1 MKITS
6 TLIDHLGLV
15 SGVFDRLGIGKV
27 IDSRLR
33 KSRHHKVPHSSATKA
48 MVLNGLGFLGQR
60 LYLYPDYYYKVP
72 VSKLIGADI
81 PPSHLKDKVHDATF
95 DAIYHN
101 GTTDMFNEIVLA
113 TM

>member
-6 TLIDHLGLV
+6 HQIDHLGLV

-60 LYLYPDYYYKVP
+60 LYLYPEYYEKVP
-72 VSKLIGADI
+72 VSKLIGGDI
-81 PPSHLKDKVHDATF
+81 QPSISMTMFLARHWMRFT
-95 DAIYHN
+95 I
-101 GTTDMFNEIVLA
+101 TDQQSCSTRLF
-113 TM
+113 